1 MQTFEAQVEGLTS
14 LTISSSSAPTQT
26 ELSDFLS
33 DGAAE
38 IINAMPMRLKYLC
51 ATEDTFNSAAVGS
64 EPKPLTSGQVLSVSR
79 TDGSVYYPCR
89 EIPAATA
96 GRVSD
101 SSAFAS
107 SHMEKATDT
116 DPVYYIYNGRLNSL
130 PATLLAGGTAANK
143 YLEVNRPSV
152 AYTHSSMATSL
163 ASFPLEYEYL
173 VVTYAAIKSL
183 QNAMGNKT
191 SDLPADISF
200 PSIPVAPSAPS
211 FDTGAF
217 SISTSPPTYTSP
229 VFSAPTLASINDL
242 TLPVIPTVPTLS
254 AQSVTITGTA
264 PVYVG
269 PSYSK
274 IDTYIETD
282 EDVELA
288 QAKLQEV
295 SSQIQDSLNRFND
308 SNVEYQAILQKNVQD
323 AQLSDSNEA
332 RKLQKYSNEVQTY
345 SAEVNAK
352 VQEWVNEE
360 WTQKFQKYQQ
370 DYSSKLQ
377 EYNTNLQNALNNF
390 NKENT
395 SYQNELQ
402 EKIQE
407 ANNQQTKDSAEYSA
421 KIQKY
426 SNEMQGYSAEVNKS
440 VQDFNTKL
448 QKHSTDYQWLQSQ
461 YAQLKSDYN
470 SGLQLLLGRP
480 LAAGEQQGR

>member
-1 MQTFEAQVEGLTS
+1 MAYTSFKTRIGDLTGFAS
-14 LTISSSSAPTQT
+14 TDDTA
-26 ELSDFLS
+26 LSDWIN
-33 DGAAE
+33 DGIRE
-38 IINAMPMRLKYLC
+38 LINAFSNNDDLLSQC
-51 ATEDTFNSAAVGS
+51 ATKQSTFTSAALES
-64 EPKPLTSGQVLSVSR
+64 EAETLNTGKVLSVYM
-79 TDGSVYYPCR
+79 TDSGATYPCR
-89 EIPAATA
+89 KINASQKYYYA
-96 GRVSD
+96 D

-107 SHMEKATDT
+107 SQMEKATVT
-116 DPVYYIYNGRLNSL
+116 DPVYYIQNNFLNAI
-130 PATLLAGGTAANK
+130 PASKTVGYSEVQYPVADLTAG
-143 YLEVNRPSV
+143 
-152 AYTHSSMATSL
+152 TSGI
-163 ASFPLEYEYL
+163 SGFPDEAEYL
-173 VVTYAAIKSL
+173 VVLYASIKSI
-183 QNAMGNKT
+183 QQMMSNKT
-191 SDLPADISF
+191 ANLPADISF
-200 PSIPVAPSAPS
+200 PSIPVAPSSPS
-211 FDTGAF
+211 FDTGAI
-217 SISTSPPTYTSP
+217 SISTSVPTYTSP
-229 VFSAPTLASINDL
+229 VFSAPTLESIGDL
-242 TLPVIPTVPTLS
+242 TLPVVPAVPSLS

-264 PVYVG
+264 PAYVG
-269 PSYSK
+269 PSYSQ
-274 IDTYIETD
+274 IDTYIDTN

-308 SNVEYQAILQKNVQD
+308 DNVEYQAKLQKDLQD
-323 AQLSDSNEA
+323 AQLSDANEA

-370 DYSSKLQ
+370 DYSLKLQ

-395 SYQNELQ
+395 LYQNELQ

-426 SNEMQGYSAEVNKS
+426 SNEMQSYSAEVNKS

-470 SGLQLLLGRP
+470 YGLQLLLGRP
-480 LAAGEQQGR
+480 LTAGEQQRR

>member
-1 MQTFEAQVEGLTS
+1 MAYASFKTRIGDLTGFAS
-14 LTISSSSAPTQT
+14 TDDTA
-26 ELSDFLS
+26 LSDWIN
-33 DGAAE
+33 DGIRE
-38 IINAMPMRLKYLC
+38 LINSFSNDYNLLAQC
-51 ATEDTFNSAAVGS
+51 ATTQSFTSQAVGS
-64 EPKPLTSGQVLSVSR
+64 ETSAGALNTGKILTVSM
-79 TDGSVYYPCR
+79 GSYPCR
-89 EIPAATA
+89 KIDPRQKFFA
-96 GRVSD
+96 GD
-101 SSAFAS
+101 SSSFAS
-107 SHMEKATDT
+107 SQMETASTS
-116 DPVYYIYNGRLNSL
+116 DPVYYIESGYINAL
-130 PATLLAGGTAANK
+130 PSGNTTKYSEVQYPVADLTAGTSGIGT
-143 YLEVNRPSV
+143 
-152 AYTHSSMATSL
+152 
-163 ASFPLEYEYL
+163 FPDEAEHL
-173 VVTYAAIKSL
+173 VVLYASTKSI
-183 QNAMGNKT
+183 QQMMSNKT
-191 SDLPADISF
+191 ANLPADISF
-200 PSIPVAPSAPS
+200 PVMPVAPSAPS
-211 FDTGAF
+211 FDTGAI
-217 SISTSPPTYTSP
+217 SISTSVPTYTSP
-229 VFSAPTLASINDL
+229 VFSAPTLASVNDL
-242 TLPVIPTVPTLS
+242 TLPVTPTVPTLS

-308 SNVEYQAILQKNVQD
+308 SNVEYQAKLQKDVQD

-370 DYSSKLQ
+370 DYSSRLQ

-426 SNEMQGYSAEVNKS
+426 SNEMQGYSAEVNKA

-470 SGLQLLLGRP
+470 SGLQHLLGRP

>member
-1 MQTFEAQVEGLTS
+1 
-14 LTISSSSAPTQT
+14 
-26 ELSDFLS
+26 
-33 DGAAE
+33 
-38 IINAMPMRLKYLC
+38 
-51 ATEDTFNSAAVGS
+51 
-64 EPKPLTSGQVLSVSR
+64 
-79 TDGSVYYPCR
+79 
-89 EIPAATA
+89 
-96 GRVSD
+96 
-101 SSAFAS
+101 
-107 SHMEKATDT
+107 
-116 DPVYYIYNGRLNSL
+116 
-130 PATLLAGGTAANK
+130 
-143 YLEVNRPSV
+143 
-152 AYTHSSMATSL
+152 
-163 ASFPLEYEYL
+163 
-173 VVTYAAIKSL
+173 
-183 QNAMGNKT
+183 
-191 SDLPADISF
+191 
-200 PSIPVAPSAPS
+200 
-211 FDTGAF
+211 
-217 SISTSPPTYTSP
+217 
-229 VFSAPTLASINDL
+229 
-242 TLPVIPTVPTLS
+242 
-254 AQSVTITGTA
+254 VTITGTA

-308 SNVEYQAILQKNVQD
+308 SNVEYQAILQKDIQD
-323 AQLSDSNEA
+323 AQLNDSNEA
-332 RKLQKYSNEVQTY
+332 RKLQKYSSEVQTY
-345 SAEVNAK
+345 GSEVNAR

-370 DYSSKLQ
+370 DYSSRLQ
-377 EYNTNLQNALNNF
+377 EYNTNLQNALNKF

-395 SYQNELQ
+395 LYQNELQ

-407 ANNQQTKDSAEYSA
+407 SNNQQTKDSAEYSA
-421 KIQKY
+421 NIQKY